1 LSSIDEKDK
10 KLQAYNELCDKII
23 YQSYEIIE
31 KIKNE
36 MKKFEKVF
44 KYKEGLTYW
53 AKTSFSIAQL
63 DIKLDEI
70 KNIEEEI

>member
-1 LSSIDEKDK
+1 
-10 KLQAYNELCDKII
+10 
-23 YQSYEIIE
+23 
-31 KIKNE
+31 

-70 KNIEEEI
+70 KNIEEEIQNIPFYQTTLSAVVDCH